1 MTAMDLPHIDS
12 PGAAFVAGLI
22 TSLHCAGMCGPLA
35 CWLTPTRSGED
46 GATVYSLYHASR
58 LGGYVVLGAAA
69 GALGQG
75 PLALV
80 GDNFLRYAPWALV
93 VFFVLVALRW
103 DKKLPQSG
111 FLAGRWLRVQ
121 QWVRGRSR
129 LSTAA
134 VLGAATPLMPCGP
147 LYFVAALAAL
157 SGSALRGLEFML
169 AFGLG
174 TLPLLWAVQLNF
186 GWLRL
191 RLSPTWV
198 ARVQVFLAVAAALVI
213 SWRLRG
219 TLGLAGVTEHAHS
232 CCH

>member
-1 MTAMDLPHIDS
+1 MEMPSVDS
-12 PGAAFVAGLI
+12 PVAALMAGLV

-35 CWLTPTRSGED
+35 CWLTPTKPGED
-46 GATVYSLYHASR
+46 AATVYTVYHGTRIAAYG
-58 LGGYVVLGAAA
+58 LLGAIA
-69 GALGQG
+69 GAVGQG

-80 GDNFLRYAPWALV
+80 GEGALRYAPWALV
-93 VFFVLVALRW
+93 VFFIAVALRW

-111 FLAGRWLRVQ
+111 RLAGLWLRIQ
-121 QWVRGRSR
+121 QWLRGRSR
-129 LSTAA
+129 LKTAA
-134 VLGAATPLMPCGP
+134 VLGTATPLMPCGP

-157 SGSALRGLEFML
+157 SGSALRGAEFML

-174 TLPLLWAVQLNF
+174 TLPLLWVVQANF

-191 RLSPTWV
+191 KLSPVWV
-198 ARVQVFLAVAAALVI
+198 ARLQVTLAIAAALVI

-219 TLGLAGVTEHAHS
+219 TIGFDGVTENAQS

>member
-1 MTAMDLPHIDS
+1 MDLSGVDS
-12 PGAAFVAGLI
+12 PSAAFVAGLV

-35 CWLTPTRSGED
+35 CWLTPTKPGED
-46 GATVYSLYHASR
+46 AATVYSVYHGTRIFAY
-58 LGGYVVLGAAA
+58 GILGAIA
-69 GALGQG
+69 GAVGQG
-75 PLALV
+75 PLALL
-80 GDNFLRYAPWALV
+80 GDNALRYLPWALV
-93 VFFVLVALRW
+93 LFFVAVALRW

-111 FLAGRWLRVQ
+111 FLAGRWLKVQ
-121 QWVRGRSR
+121 QWLRGRSR

-134 VLGAATPLMPCGP
+134 VLGTATPLMPCGP

-157 SGSALRGLEFML
+157 SGSALRGVEFML

-174 TLPLLWAVQLNF
+174 TLPLLWVVQANF

-191 RLSPTWV
+191 RLSPTWIG
-198 ARVQVFLAVAAALVI
+198 RLQVTLAVAAALMI

-219 TLGLAGVTEHAHS
+219 TIGFAGVTEAANS

>member
-1 MTAMDLPHIDS
+1 MEMPQIDS
-12 PGAAFVAGLI
+12 PAAAFVAGLV

-35 CWLTPTRSGED
+35 CWLTPTKPGEE
-46 GATVYSLYHASR
+46 AASVYSVYHGTR
-58 LGGYVVLGAAA
+58 LAAYAVLGAAA
-69 GALGQG
+69 GAIGQG

-80 GDNFLRYAPWALV
+80 GDRWVRYLPWALV
-93 VFFVLVALRW
+93 VFFIVVALRW

-111 FLAGRWLRVQ
+111 FLAGRWLKLQ
-121 QWVRGRSR
+121 QWLRGRSR
-129 LSTAA
+129 YSAA
-134 VLGAATPLMPCGP
+134 AALGTATPLMPCGP

-157 SGSALRGLEFML
+157 SGSALRGMEFML

-174 TLPLLWAVQLNF
+174 TLPLLWIVQANF

-191 RLSPTWV
+191 RLSPAWI
-198 ARVQVFLAVAAALVI
+198 ARLQVVLAVAAAVVI

-219 TLGLAGVTEHAHS
+219 TIGFGAGAGPHS

>member
-1 MTAMDLPHIDS
+1 MDLSSVDS
-12 PGAAFVAGLI
+12 PTAAFVAGLV

-35 CWLTPTRSGED
+35 CWLTPTKAGED
-46 GATVYSLYHASR
+46 AVTVYSVYHGTRIFAY
-58 LGGYVVLGAAA
+58 GVLGAIA
-69 GALGQG
+69 GAIGQG

-80 GDNFLRYAPWALV
+80 GDGALRYAPWALV
-93 VFFVLVALRW
+93 LFFIAVALRW
-103 DKKLPQSG
+103 DKKLPRSG
-111 FLAGRWLRVQ
+111 TIAGLWLRVQ
-121 QWVRGRSR
+121 QWLRGRSR

-134 VLGAATPLMPCGP
+134 VLGTATPLMPCGP

-157 SGSALRGLEFML
+157 SGSALRGAEFML

-174 TLPLLWAVQLNF
+174 TLPLLWVVQANF

-191 RLSPTWV
+191 RLSPAWISRLQIT
-198 ARVQVFLAVAAALVI
+198 LAIAAALVI

-219 TLGLAGVTEHAHS
+219 TIGFDGVTESAHS

>member
-1 MTAMDLPHIDS
+1 MEMPGIDS
-12 PGAAFVAGLI
+12 PGAAFVAGLV

-35 CWLTPTRSGED
+35 CWLTPTKAD
-46 GATVYSLYHASR
+46 DDAATVYSVYHGTR
-58 LGGYVVLGAAA
+58 LLAYGILGALA
-69 GALGQG
+69 GAIGKG

-80 GDNFLRYAPWALV
+80 GEGALRYVPWALV
-93 VFFVLVALRW
+93 VFFVAVALRW
-103 DKKLPQSG
+103 DKKMPKSG
-111 FLAGRWLRVQ
+111 YIAGLWLKVQ
-121 QWVRGRSR
+121 GWLRGRSR

-134 VLGAATPLMPCGP
+134 VLGTATPLMPCGP

-157 SGSALRGLEFML
+157 SGSALKGVEFMV

-174 TLPLLWAVQLNF
+174 TMPLLWAVQSNF

-191 RLSPTWV
+191 RLSPVWISRLQV
-198 ARVQVFLAVAAALVI
+198 ALALAAALVI

-219 TLGLAGVTEHAHS
+219 TIGFDGVTENAHS